1 MIKVYCPSEKQEIY
15 INPNHIVYMYSIN
28 EDLTKLNVGGI
39 QFAVKGTTEEILAL
53 IKEIKPK

>member
-28 EDLTKLNVGGI
+28 EDLTMVKLVGNI
-39 QFAVKGTTEEILAL
+39 KFRVKGTTEEILAL
-53 IKEIKPK
+53 INKS

>member
-39 QFAVKGTTEEILAL
+39 QFTVKGTTEEILAL
-53 IKEIKPK
+53 IKEI